1 MKYKKNSRL
10 KRQRKSQTVEVSLV
24 SMPFKDLRHPPIQLG
39 LLQRCLERAGISAR
53 SHSLE
58 LSFVDHLKRGLESSD
73 KPVCIVDEYSQIANT
88 TSLCNLG
95 DWIFR
100 VPPFVESPIDDEAYL
115 RIARERGITDESISI
130 AHKMRASVPGFLEV
144 AAAEILSCTP
154 RIVGFSTVFQQ
165 NIASLLLAKVLKTRD
180 PSLTILFGG
189 GNCDGPMGAAL
200 HESFDWVDVVVR
212 GEGEYAIVEITK
224 DVLAG
229 RQIRPRPGLCYRV
242 NGKSI
247 AVERARGPQV
257 PMKDVPSPNYDDYFE
272 RLARS
277 PLAGELLP
285 EVAILF
291 ESSRGCWWGEKSHC
305 TFCGLNS
312 ELMTFRSKPAPL
324 VVRELVDL
332 AARHKILDF
341 IAVDDIIDLQHIKEL
356 LPLLAAAGHDFTLF
370 YETKSNLSKEQLRA
384 FKLSGVDA
392 IQPGVE
398 SLSTPIL
405 RLMRKGVSGLHNVRL
420 LKWCMELDITPS
432 WNLLY
437 GFPNEPE
444 SEYER
449 MAALIPS
456 LVHLDPPNF
465 TPIQIQ
471 RFSPY
476 FERAEEFGLIL
487 VGPEPYYAYLY
498 DIPKATL
505 WNLAYDFEH
514 AYSDGRNLEYTQS
527 TWAAVKRWREL
538 GPAARRGLSYRRG
551 PGFLTVSD
559 RRPGFESADYR
570 FEGPEAAIYLGCDAG
585 ASVAMLHGSLAGLG
599 FTEFDEEEIEG
610 YLSELVALN
619 LVLREGNTFL
629 SLAVAE
635 KASRAQ
641 ESDASAVA
649 IAAPQLQQA
658 AIRP

>member
-1 MKYKKNSRL
+1 MKYKNSTRR
-10 KRQRKSQTVEVSLV
+10 RQCKIQTAEVSLV

-58 LSFVDHLKRGLESSD
+58 LSFVDHLKRTLGSSG
-73 KPVCIVDEYSQIANT
+73 KPVSIVEQYLQIATNDFIVQ
-88 TSLCNLG
+88 LG
-95 DWIFR
+95 DWIFC
-100 VPPFVESPIDDEAYL
+100 VPPFIESPIDDEAYL

-130 AHKMRASVPGFLEV
+130 AHKMKASVPGFLEL
-144 AAAEILSCTP
+144 AAAEILACAP

-165 NIASLLLAKVLKTRD
+165 NIASLVLAKVLKTRD
-180 PSLTILFGG
+180 PSLTIVFGG

-212 GEGEYAIVEITK
+212 GEGEHAIVEIAK

-229 RQIRPRPGLCYRV
+229 RQIRARPGLCYRV

-247 AVERARGPQV
+247 AVEGARGPQV
-257 PMKDVPSPNYDDYFE
+257 PMSDVPSPNYDEYFE

-277 PLAGELLP
+277 PLASELLP
-285 EVAILF
+285 EVSILF

-341 IAVDDIIDLQHIKEL
+341 VAVDDIIDLKHIKEL
-356 LPLLAAAGHDFTLF
+356 LPLLAATGHDFTLF
-370 YETKSNLSKEQLRA
+370 YETKSNLSKEQLRT
-384 FKLSGVDA
+384 FKLGGVDA

-405 RLMRKGVSGLHNVRL
+405 RLMRKGVSGLHNIRL
-420 LKWCMELDITPS
+420 LKWCMELNITLS

-456 LVHLDPPNF
+456 LVHLEPPNF
-465 TPIQIQ
+465 SPIQIQ

-487 VGPEPYYAYLY
+487 VGPESYYPYLY

-505 WNLAYDFEH
+505 WNLVYNFEH

-538 GPAARRGLSYRRG
+538 GPAARRSLYYRRG

-570 FEGPEAAIYLGCDAG
+570 FEGAEAAIYLGCDAG
-585 ASVAMLHGSLAGLG
+585 ASAAMLQSSLATAG
-599 FTEFDEEEIEG
+599 FTEFDVEEIEG
-610 YLSELVALN
+610 YLSDLVALN

-629 SLAVAE
+629 SLAIAE
-635 KASRAQ
+635 NASRVA
-641 ESDASAVA
+641 ESDASAVP
-649 IAAPQLQQA
+649 IAAPQLHQA
-658 AIRP
+658 